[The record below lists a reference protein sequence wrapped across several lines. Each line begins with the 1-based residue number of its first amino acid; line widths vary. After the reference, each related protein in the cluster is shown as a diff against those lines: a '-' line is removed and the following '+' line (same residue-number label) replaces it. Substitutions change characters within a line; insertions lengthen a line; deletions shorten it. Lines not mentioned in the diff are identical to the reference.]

1 MKLALLALCLAPAAA
16 FAPGSFL
23 SRVRSTPKTTLR
35 MTTQNVGSD
44 AAVGNADDQIKSAI
58 RSELSSRGMLS
69 SPTGP
74 RWAKSTKQVAT
85 LGPASFSEEMMEKL
99 FLAGV
104 GVFRVNFSHG
114 VREDKAEVIGR
125 IRALEAKHNH
135 PIAILA
141 DLQGPKL
148 RVSTFENDE
157 TVTVSK
163 GDLFRFDLDD
173 TPGDKTRVK
182 LPHPEIIET
191 LALGDTLLI
200 DDGKVRMT
208 VVEKGHEFIS
218 CQVDVGGKLSNRKGV
233 NTPSVVLPISALTP
247 KDRADL
253 DVALELGADWVALSF
268 VQKADDMRELRKIVR
283 GRAKVLAK
291 LEKPSAVGNMQT
303 LEEIVDLSDGIMVAR
318 GDLGVEMMP
327 EDVPIMQKRIIETCN
342 IMGKP
347 VIVATQMLESMIE
360 APTPTR
366 AEASDV
372 ATALYDG
379 ADAVML
385 SGESAMGLYPVEAVS
400 MQQRVI
406 SRVEDDALYREL
418 VTRSL
423 TAPER
428 TATDAITFSAR
439 QVASTVGAKAIVVFT
454 QFGTTVNRAAKGR
467 PGVPI
472 VAITPDIKVARELA
486 MVWGVHPCHV
496 PEMNT
501 ESFED
506 MLKLACEIT
515 KEHGFVS
522 EPTDLVVATGGLPF
536 GTPGAA
542 NVLRVI
548 SAAGPDE
555 WDPSLCD
562 IRTEECGPDD
572 EMY

>member
-1 MKLALLALCLAPAAA
+1 MSTIGKRVGTAG
-16 FAPGSFL
+16 GSTDEL
-23 SRVRSTPKTTLR
+23 IKAS
-35 MTTQNVGSD
+35 
-44 AAVGNADDQIKSAI
+44 IKS
-58 RSELSSRGMLS
+58 ELEARELLS
-69 SPTGP
+69 ATPTTGP

-85 LGPASFSEEMMEKL
+85 LGPVSDSEEMMEKL

-104 GVFRVNFSHG
+104 DVFRVNFSHG
-114 VREDKAEVIGR
+114 EREEKAAVVER
-125 IRALEAKHNH
+125 IRALETKHNH

-157 TVTVSK
+157 AVTLEK
-163 GDLFRFDLDD
+163 GAIFRFDLDD
-173 TPGDKTRVK
+173 APGDATRVK
-182 LPHPEIIET
+182 LPHPEIIST

-208 VVEKGHEFIS
+208 VVEKGDEYIA
-218 CQVDVGGKLSNRKGV
+218 CQVDVPGKISNRKGV

-247 KDRADL
+247 KDLADL
-253 DVALELGADWVALSF
+253 DVALELGADWIALSF
-268 VQKADDMRELRKIVR
+268 VQKPEDMRELRRIVR

-291 LEKPSAVGNMQT
+291 LEKPSAVSDARV
-303 LEEIVDLSDGIMVAR
+303 LEDIVELCDAVMVAR
-318 GDLGVEMMP
+318 GDLGVEMAP
-327 EDVPIMQKRIIETCN
+327 EDVPIMQKRIVDVCK
-342 IMGKP
+342 MLGKP
-347 VIVATQMLESMIE
+347 TIIATQMLESMID

-372 ATALYDG
+372 ATAVYDG

-385 SGESAMGLYPVEAVS
+385 SGESAVGQYPIEAVS

-406 SRVEDDALYREL
+406 SRVEADALYRDL

-423 TAPER
+423 SAPER
-428 TATDAITFSAR
+428 TATDAITLSAR
-439 QVASTVGAKAIVVFT
+439 QVASTIGAKAIVVFT
-454 QFGTTVNRAAKGR
+454 QHGSTVLRAAKGR

-472 VAITPDIKVARELA
+472 VAITPDIKVARSLA
-486 MVWGVHPCHV
+486 LVWGVHPCHV
-496 PEMNT
+496 PDMNT
-501 ESFED
+501 ASFEA
-506 MLKLACEIT
+506 MLNVACDIT
-515 KEHGFVS
+515 RAHGFVS
-522 EPTDLVVATGGLPF
+522 DPTDLVVATGGLPF

-562 IRTEECGPDD
+562 IRTEECGPDV
-572 EMY
+572 